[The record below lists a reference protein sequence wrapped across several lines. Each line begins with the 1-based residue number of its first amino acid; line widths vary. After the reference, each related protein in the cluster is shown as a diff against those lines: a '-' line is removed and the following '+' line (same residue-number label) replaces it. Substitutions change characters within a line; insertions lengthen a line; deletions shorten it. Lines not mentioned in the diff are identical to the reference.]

1 MVSINDALRILYNNR
16 HELTR
21 QQIKTL
27 AGQMKHGET
36 VAAIRGMYKILD
48 RNERMNAYAGRQT
61 VQADRPE
68 AV

>member
-1 MVSINDALRILYNNR
+1 MISVNDALRILYNNR

-27 AGQMKHGET
+27 AGQIKHGET

-48 RNERMNAYAGRQT
+48 REDRKKQAGGAY
-61 VQADRPE
+61 E
-68 AV
+68 